1 MKALAAFVMRGR
13 MQATIV
19 ASILAVLAVLITPLS
34 VGSAAV
40 IGLVALRRGIREGFM
55 VLLMGLAALAALGW
69 LLFGEPLV
77 LLAMGAILWLPLLI
91 LGEALRVTRSLRL
104 VVEMVAA
111 AGMLLIAM
119 QYLLLDDVI
128 GFWQELLQQYLTV
141 LVNPDVVPEADRQGM
156 IDALAPWMAGGLG
169 AAWFIQLVLSLF
181 LARSWQSVLYH
192 SGGFSQEF
200 YELRLGRWLL
210 LLVPVLL
217 LSSMM
222 GDKPG
227 FLAQL
232 ALVGMSAFF
241 IQGVALVHGLVAN
254 YKAGQGWLIG
264 FYLLLIIG
272 MPASFTAVS
281 AAGYADGWL
290 NIRAKARPGPKNS
303 GSGK

>member
-19 ASILAVLAVLITPLS
+19 ASVLAVLAVLITPLS

-40 IGLVALRRGIREGFM
+40 IGLVALRQGIREGFM
-55 VLLMGLAALAALGW
+55 VLLMGLVALAALGW
-69 LLFGEPLV
+69 VLFDEPLV
-77 LLAMGAILWLPLLI
+77 LLATGVILWLPLL
-91 LGEALRVTRSLRL
+91 LMGEVLRVRRSLSL
-104 VVEMVAA
+104 VVEIAAA
-111 AGMLLIAM
+111 AGMVLIAL
-119 QYLLLDDVI
+119 QYLLLNDVTA
-128 GFWQELLQQYLTV
+128 FWSDLLRQYLSV
-141 LVNPDVVPEADRQGM
+141 LVNPEVASEADQQS
-156 IDALAPWMAGGLG
+156 IIESLAPWMAGGLG

-192 SGGFSQEF
+192 PGGFSQEF

-210 LLVPVLL
+210 FLVPVLL
-217 LSSMM
+217 LSSMT

-241 IQGVALVHGLVAN
+241 IQGVALVHGLVNN
-254 YKAGQGWLIG
+254 YKAAQGWLIG

-290 NIRAKARPGPKNS
+290 NIRAKARPGSKTNGP
-303 GSGK
+303 GK

>member
-1 MKALAAFVMRGR
+1 MKALAGFIVRGR

-19 ASILAVLAVLITPLS
+19 ASVLAVLAVLITPLS
-34 VGSAAV
+34 VFSAAV
-40 IGLVALRRGIREGFM
+40 IGLVALSQGVREGFL
-55 VLLMGLAALAALGW
+55 VTLMGLVALAALGW

-77 LLAMGAILWLPLLI
+77 LLATGAVLWLPMLI

-104 VVEMVAA
+104 VVEMAVA
-111 AGMLLIAM
+111 AGMLLIAV
-119 QYLLLDDVI
+119 QYLLLDDVT
-128 GFWQELLQQYLTV
+128 GFWKELLQQYLTL
-141 LVNPDVVPEADRQGM
+141 LVNPDVVQEVDRQSM
-156 IDALAPWMAGGLG
+156 ADVLAPWMAGGLG
-169 AAWFIQLVLSLF
+169 AAWFVELVLSMF

-200 YELRLGRWLL
+200 YQLRLGRWLL

-217 LSSMM
+217 LSSML
-222 GDKPG
+222 GDQPG
-227 FLAQL
+227 FLALL

-241 IQGVALVHGLVAN
+241 IQGIALVHGLVNN
-254 YKAGQGWLIG
+254 YKAGQVWLIG

-290 NIRAKARPGPKNS
+290 NIRAKARPGSKKN
-303 GSGK
+303 GTG

>member
-1 MKALAAFVMRGR
+1 MKALAGFIVRGR

-19 ASILAVLAVLITPLS
+19 ASVLAVLAVLITPLS
-34 VGSAAV
+34 VFSAAV
-40 IGLVALRRGIREGFM
+40 IGLVALSQGVREGFL
-55 VLLMGLAALAALGW
+55 VTLMGLVALAALGW

-77 LLAMGAILWLPLLI
+77 LLATGAVLWLPMLI

-104 VVEMVAA
+104 VVEMAVA
-111 AGMLLIAM
+111 AGMLLIAV
-119 QYLLLDDVI
+119 QYLLLDDVT
-128 GFWQELLQQYLTV
+128 GFWKELLQQYLTL
-141 LVNPDVVPEADRQGM
+141 LVNPDVVQEVDRQSM
-156 IDALAPWMAGGLG
+156 ADVLAPWMAGGLG
-169 AAWFIQLVLSLF
+169 AAWFVELVLSMF

-200 YELRLGRWLL
+200 YQLRLGRWLL

-217 LSSMM
+217 LSSML
-222 GDKPG
+222 GDQPG
-227 FLAQL
+227 FLALL

-241 IQGVALVHGLVAN
+241 IQGIALVHGLVNN
-254 YKAGQGWLIG
+254 YKAGQFWLIG

-290 NIRAKARPGPKNS
+290 NIRAKARPGSKKN
-303 GSGK
+303 GTG

>member
-1 MKALAAFVMRGR
+1 MKALGAFIMRGR

-19 ASILAVLAVLITPLS
+19 ASVLAALAVLVTPLS
-34 VGSAAV
+34 VASAAV
-40 IGLVALRRGIREGFM
+40 IGLVALRQGIREGFLVM
-55 VLLMGLAALAALGW
+55 LMGLAALTALGW
-69 LLFGEPLV
+69 LLFGESLV
-77 LLAMGAILWLPLLI
+77 LLTTGIILWLPLLF
-91 LGEALRVTRSLRL
+91 LGEILRITRSLRL
-104 VVEMVAA
+104 VVEIAVA
-111 AGMLLIAM
+111 AGMLLIAI
-119 QYLLLDDVI
+119 QYLLLDDVT
-128 GFWQELLQQYLTV
+128 GFWRELLRQYLT
-141 LVNPDVVPEADRQGM
+141 LLLDPEVVQDADRQGM
-156 IDALAPWMAGGLG
+156 IEDLSPWMAGGLG

-192 SGGFSQEF
+192 PGGFTQEF
-200 YELRLGRWLL
+200 YQLRLGRWLL

-227 FLAQL
+227 FLTQL

-241 IQGVALVHGLVAN
+241 IQGLALAHGLVSN

-290 NIRAKARPGPKNS
+290 NIRAKARPGSKNN
-303 GSGK
+303 GTG

>member
-1 MKALAAFVMRGR
+1 MKALAAFVLRGR

-19 ASILAVLAVLITPLS
+19 ASVLAVLAVIITPLS
-34 VGSAAV
+34 VFSAAV
-40 IGLVALRRGIREGFM
+40 IGLVALNQGIRESFM
-55 VLLMGLAALAALGW
+55 VLLMGLAALIALGW
-69 LLFGEPLV
+69 LLLGDPLV
-77 LLAMGAILWLPLLI
+77 LLLTGVILWLPLLL
-91 LGEALRVTRSLRL
+91 LGEVLRSTRSLRL
-104 VVEMVAA
+104 VVELAVG
-111 AGMLLIAM
+111 AGMLLIVL
-119 QYLLLDDVI
+119 QYLLLNDVTE
-128 GFWQELLQQYLTV
+128 FWKDLLQQYLA
-141 LVNPDVVPEADRQGM
+141 LLINPEVVQEADRQNM

-192 SGGFSQEF
+192 PGGFGQEF
-200 YELRLGRWLL
+200 RELRLGFWLL

-217 LSSMM
+217 LSSML
-222 GDKPG
+222 GEPG

-254 YKAGQGWLIG
+254 YKAGQSWLIG

-272 MPASFTAVS
+272 IPASFTAVS

-290 NIRAKARPGPKNS
+290 NIRARARPGSKKK
-303 GSGK
+303 GTGK

>member
-1 MKALAAFVMRGR
+1 MKALAGFIVRGR

-19 ASILAVLAVLITPLS
+19 ASVLAVLAVLITPLS
-34 VGSAAV
+34 VFSAAV
-40 IGLVALRRGIREGFM
+40 IGLVVLSQGVREGFL
-55 VLLMGLAALAALGW
+55 VTLMGLVALAALGW

-77 LLAMGAILWLPLLI
+77 LLATGAVLWLPMLI

-104 VVEMVAA
+104 VVEMAVA
-111 AGMLLIAM
+111 AGMLLIAV
-119 QYLLLDDVI
+119 QYLLLDDVT
-128 GFWQELLQQYLTV
+128 GFWKELLQQYLTL
-141 LVNPDVVPEADRQGM
+141 LVNPDVVQEVDRQSM
-156 IDALAPWMAGGLG
+156 ADVLAPWMAGGLG
-169 AAWFIQLVLSLF
+169 AAWFVELVLSMF

-200 YELRLGRWLL
+200 YQLRLGRWLL

-217 LSSMM
+217 LSSML
-222 GDKPG
+222 GDQPG
-227 FLAQL
+227 FLALL

-241 IQGVALVHGLVAN
+241 IQGIALVHGLVNN
-254 YKAGQGWLIG
+254 YKAGQVWLIG

-290 NIRAKARPGPKNS
+290 NIRAKARPGSKKN
-303 GSGK
+303 GTG